1 MIKNGRLSQQQFTGK
16 GALKAKI
23 IYRKGGR
30 EKPVCINSTNADNN
44 FITNIIFHRTLKEN
58 I

>member
-1 MIKNGRLSQQQFTGK
+1 MIKNGRVSQQQ
-16 GALKAKI
+16 LKAKI

-44 FITNIIFHRTLKEN
+44 FIANIIFHGTLKEN